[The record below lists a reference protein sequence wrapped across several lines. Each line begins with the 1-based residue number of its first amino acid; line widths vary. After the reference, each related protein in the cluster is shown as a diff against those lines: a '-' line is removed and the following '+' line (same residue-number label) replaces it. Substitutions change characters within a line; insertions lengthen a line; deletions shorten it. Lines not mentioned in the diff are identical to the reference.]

1 MGVAPG
7 AVARCGARRAAVRSR
22 SPTEA
27 RRSALAALGR
37 RGCCSCGRRGCRT
50 IWLSPCRKS
59 VAALRLLKHVT
70 VCGGRA
76 GSLRAVGG
84 ARRGARDDARA
95 RASVPSVPS
104 VLISSVPQLLGPLSA
119 LLPRRLPSL
128 GSASPFCKAPA
139 LAVLSFPPVV
149 ARRGDVWHI
158 PGVGGCWGSA
168 PPGLAGR
175 EYLMGRFLAQAA
187 SSGRRGHACLKPPAT
202 LGTWSTGPGGC
213 ESGKCKAV
221 LDSCSCAFK
230 YCDSELRSKREH
242 SNANDIEQKRC
253 NYPAVL
259 IPLESSFWITDSLSW
274 SAVFVFWLLRMEEK
288 MPWRLITPG
297 LAQGSWVD
305 KHTELTAELMKL
317 SGSETELEL
326 FYLDLIKQPS

>member
-104 VLISSVPQLLGPLSA
+104 VPISSVTQLLGPLSA
-119 LLPRRLPSL
+119 LLPRRLPSV

-213 ESGKCKAV
+213 GE
-221 LDSCSCAFK
+221 
-230 YCDSELRSKREH
+230 
-242 SNANDIEQKRC
+242 
-253 NYPAVL
+253 
-259 IPLESSFWITDSLSW
+259 
-274 SAVFVFWLLRMEEK
+274 
-288 MPWRLITPG
+288 WRL
-297 LAQGSWVD
+297 
-305 KHTELTAELMKL
+305 
-317 SGSETELEL
+317 
-326 FYLDLIKQPS
+326 